1 MLLRNKT
8 GEEWISLGGSQRGD
22 FAFARDLIITAGRTL
37 VGRGFFFGLPLGDNE
52 LVALESAE
60 CGIDGATG
68 QAGHLHDIEAEAVAE
83 AECLEDESRAMGESR
98 GTHKLCSM
106 LSRSSV
112 LHRVTI
118 MLELKNVSKSYRSIP
133 AVEDV
138 SFVLKEGEV
147 LGYLGPNGSGKS
159 TTVKMVIGLIQP
171 TKGKVLFEGRSIHDD
186 LASYRAQLGYV
197 PEEAQV
203 YTHLSGLE
211 YLQLI
216 GRLRGM
222 QESLIERKARE
233 LLQLLSLE
241 AAQYSALSD
250 YSKGMKQRVLIV
262 AALLH
267 DPKLIVFDEPL
278 SGLDAVS
285 ARLFKDLLVLLARE
299 GKAILYISHVLEV
312 VERVCN
318 RVIVLA
324 KGKVV
329 ADAAPREL
337 TQLME
342 LPTLES
348 VFAQLVQQTD
358 TEQVAREM
366 VDTMKVQHA

>member
-1 MLLRNKT
+1 
-8 GEEWISLGGSQRGD
+8 
-22 FAFARDLIITAGRTL
+22 
-37 VGRGFFFGLPLGDNE
+37 
-52 LVALESAE
+52 
-60 CGIDGATG
+60 
-68 QAGHLHDIEAEAVAE
+68 
-83 AECLEDESRAMGESR
+83 
-98 GTHKLCSM
+98 
-106 LSRSSV
+106 
-112 LHRVTI
+112 
-118 MLELKNVSKSYRSIP
+118 
-133 AVEDV
+133 
-138 SFVLKEGEV
+138 
-147 LGYLGPNGSGKS
+147 
-159 TTVKMVIGLIQP
+159 VIGMIQP
-171 TKGKVLFEGRSIHDD
+171 TRGKVLFAGRNIHED
-186 LASYRAQLGYV
+186 LAGYRVHLGYV

-222 QESLIERKARE
+222 QEAAIERKART

-241 AAQYSALSD
+241 AAQYSALTD
-250 YSKGMKQRVLIV
+250 YSKGMKQRVLIA

-267 DPKLIVFDEPL
+267 DPQLIVFDEPL

-312 VERVCN
+312 VERVCD

-337 TQLME
+337 TKLME

-358 TEQVAREM
+358 TEQVAREI
-366 VDTMKVQHA
+366 VDAMKVPNG